1 MWNKIKTLKGV
12 PFTQIKTLL
21 VGQTVYTDPKKIT
34 NQIGQFFYSNSSNSS
49 LNPDFLGI

>member
-21 VGQTVYTDPKKIT
+21 VGQTVFTDPKEIT
-34 NQIGQFFYSNSSNSS
+34 NQISQFF
-49 LNPDFLGI
+49 